1 MSEHLDTIV
10 LLGLLS
16 AAVWKDQRTHR
27 IPNVL
32 VVAMLCCGL
41 IIQTWMHGLA
51 GLGHA
56 GLGVLAGF
64 VVFFIPYLKGGMAA
78 GDVKLLSAT
87 GAFLGPVAVVLAGG
101 IAMLTGASIAG
112 SLLAYQHYRGARRSV
127 EQALTM
133 KFPFAAAIASAV
145 VCLVAVRET
154 FTL

>member
-1 MSEHLDTIV
+1 MTEHLDTIA

-16 AAVWKDQRTHR
+16 AAVWTDQRTHR
-27 IPNVL
+27 IPNAL
-32 VVAMLCCGL
+32 VIAMLCCGL
-41 IIQTWMHGLA
+41 VVQTYLHGLA
-51 GLGHA
+51 GLSQA

-64 VVFFIPYLKGGMAA
+64 VVFFVPYLKGGMAA

-87 GAFLGPVAVVLAGG
+87 GAFLGPVWVLLAGG
-101 IAMLTGASIAG
+101 IAMLAGASIAG

-133 KFPFAAAIASAV
+133 KFPFAAAIALGTA
-145 VCLVAVRET
+145 CLLVARET